1 MRRYKRGSG
10 PNCAVMQVVV
20 QKYGGTSVADP
31 ERIQK
36 VADRVRDTRMTGNDV
51 VVVVGAMGQ
60 TTDEPLDP
68 AAKVSESPPRRELD
82 MLLSTGE
89 RITMALLAMA
99 LEARGIPAVSYTG
112 SQAGVLTNSM
122 HGEARITKIT
132 GERVRQSLE

>member
-1 MRRYKRGSG
+1 MRRYKRRSA
-10 PNCAVMQVVV
+10 PNCAVMPVVV
-20 QKYGGTSVADP
+20 QKHGGTSVADP
-31 ERIQK
+31 ERIPQA
-36 VADRVRDTRMTGNDV
+36 ADRVRDPRMTGNDV
-51 VVVVGAMGQ
+51 VVVVSAMGQ
-60 TTDEPLDP
+60 TTDELLEL

-122 HGEARITKIT
+122 HGEA
-132 GERVRQSLE
+132 